1 MFLSSLLGLQ
11 CWITLISCKT
21 EFTII
26 GEFLR
31 MGFAYIYSR
40 SSYENT
46 RYSLLLLLQ
55 QLSACLS
62 RVAENALFIHDKFL
76 DVGRYRLLLQYQSS
90 RCKPQHHACSMDF
103 IGYQQAVDIEEYS
116 CAKRAFRDRGWGE
129 IKRRLL
135 ELVHNK
141 KIVKFSSYLR
151 FSWVFVFLE
160 FIKYL

>member
-1 MFLSSLLGLQ
+1 MLIFIAEAVMRTLG
-11 CWITLISCKT
+11 TLYYYYYNNCQPV
-21 EFTII
+21 F
-26 GEFLR
+26 
-31 MGFAYIYSR
+31 
-40 SSYENT
+40 
-46 RYSLLLLLQ
+46 
-55 QLSACLS
+55 LS

-151 FSWVFVFLE
+151 FS
-160 FIKYL
+160 